1 MKLQKVIK
9 SREEDYKEL
18 GEKMNAVVQ
27 PLKGELKVWRDS
39 CEKEIEERNKL
50 VEEMRRMN
58 EGEKAK

>member
-1 MKLQKVIK
+1 
-9 SREEDYKEL
+9 
-18 GEKMNAVVQ
+18 
-27 PLKGELKVWRDS
+27 VWRDS